1 MADLSIPYTASYG
14 EGIITHMYGAG
25 GSEVDDPR
33 ECITFVA
40 YMHSGEYAGQWITDD
55 MGECAISRMQYN

>member
-1 MADLSIPYTASYG
+1 MTDLSIPFEACYG
-14 EGIITHMYGAG
+14 EGTITNMYGAHG
-25 GSEVDDPR
+25 DEVDDPR

-55 MGECAISRMQYN
+55 MGECEISPMTRH